1 MAEQLRNGLPA
12 RAGMSGERGTM
23 DFNFTDEQTMLRDTV
38 ASYLADTYD
47 FDKRRAAVRSESGWR
62 PQVWQ
67 AFANELGILG
77 APFAEEHGGLGG
89 GAFENLV
96 VMEEFGKA
104 LVVEPYLGT
113 VVIGGGFLKHAN
125 PSGAAELIG
134 KIIAGEAII
143 AFAYAE
149 PQGRYNWADLKTTAR
164 KDGSGFVLNGHKAV
178 VVGAPW
184 ATHLIVTARTAGG
197 QRDEQGVSVFIV
209 EKSARGVS
217 TKDYPTV
224 DGSRASEVY
233 FENVS
238 VPAEAQIGPHDDAL
252 PLIARVMD
260 EASAAV
266 CAEACGVLRRLQE
279 DTVAYTRQRKQFGQ
293 PISQFQVLQHR
304 MVDMFIGLEQS
315 ISMTY
320 MAHIRLNEEDA
331 EARSKGVAAA
341 RVQIGKALKFVGQ
354 NAIQLHGGMGMT
366 DEMAIGHYFKR
377 ATILESMFGN
387 TDHHLARYET
397 LSIDR
402 AA

>member
-1 MAEQLRNGLPA
+1 
-12 RAGMSGERGTM
+12 
-23 DFNFTDEQTMLRDTV
+23 
-38 ASYLADTYD
+38 
-47 FDKRRAAVRSESGWR
+47 
-62 PQVWQ
+62 
-67 AFANELGILG
+67 
-77 APFAEEHGGLGG
+77 
-89 GAFENLV
+89 
-96 VMEEFGKA
+96 
-104 LVVEPYLGT
+104 
-113 VVIGGGFLKHAN
+113 
-125 PSGAAELIG
+125 
-134 KIIAGEAII
+134 
-143 AFAYAE
+143 
-149 PQGRYNWADLKTTAR
+149 
-164 KDGSGFVLNGHKAV
+164 
-178 VVGAPW
+178 
-184 ATHLIVTARTAGG
+184 
-197 QRDEQGVSVFIV
+197 
-209 EKSARGVS
+209 
-217 TKDYPTV
+217 
-224 DGSRASEVY
+224 
-233 FENVS
+233 
-238 VPAEAQIGPHDDAL
+238 
-252 PLIARVMD
+252 MD